1 MNHELITNEFLSS
14 VDVDKIQGSLLVLA
28 RKRIILPEKKLF
40 ADKREVPSLLQNQTD
55 DDNEN
60 RKIYDGIILFR

>member
-28 RKRIILPEKKLF
+28 RKRIILPEKQLF